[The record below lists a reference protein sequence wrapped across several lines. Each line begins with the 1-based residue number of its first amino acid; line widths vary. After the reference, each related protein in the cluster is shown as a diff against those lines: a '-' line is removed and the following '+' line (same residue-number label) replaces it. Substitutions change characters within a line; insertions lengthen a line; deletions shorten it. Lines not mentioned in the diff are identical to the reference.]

1 MRTPNLT
8 LIFLSIATVTVF
20 GLAGGVTLTV
30 TGNDPASFY
39 GFFTATL
46 ASVIGF
52 AGIIGGLNKIQET
65 NKAIETK
72 VNGNLTKLID
82 LAVAKANPEHAG
94 EAVAIGESLEL
105 HTGSTPT
112 LTLTRCPFIY
122 PNGEQCILAAGHD
135 ATYGHPVG
143 DAND

>member
-8 LIFLSIATVTVF
+8 LIFLSIATVTIF

-82 LAVAKANPEHAG
+82 LAVAKANPDHAG
-94 EAVAIGESLEL
+94 EAVAIGEALEL
-105 HTGSTPT
+105 RNGSTT
-112 LTLTRCPFIY
+112 ALSLTRCPFTY
-122 PNGEQCILAAGHD
+122 PNGTQCVLAVGHD
-135 ATYGHPVG
+135 DTYGHPIG
-143 DAND
+143 EPNG